1 MIENGLVLLTVVN
14 KEKERLHSNLMGD
27 EQLITRA
34 DDRLIGFAL
43 NVLGPRWTSSVLVE
57 LFSGKKRTTELL
69 KALPGL
75 SAKTLSERLRR
86 LQELEFISR
95 TVYPEVPPK
104 VEYALTDKS
113 KELLDTLLVL
123 RTLGQR
129 CIATQA
135 ANKNGRKETVPPN
148 Y

>member
-1 MIENGLVLLTVVN
+1 
-14 KEKERLHSNLMGD
+14 MGN
-27 EQLITRA
+27 EQLTHA
-34 DDRLIGFAL
+34 DDRLIEFAL

-57 LFSGKKRTTELL
+57 LFCGKKRTTELL

-86 LQELEFISR
+86 LQELELISR

-104 VEYALTDKS
+104 VEYELTDEGK
-113 KELLDTLLVL
+113 KLLDALVVL

-129 CIATQA
+129 CIASQA
-135 ANKNGRKETVPPN
+135 ANKNGHE
-148 Y
+148 